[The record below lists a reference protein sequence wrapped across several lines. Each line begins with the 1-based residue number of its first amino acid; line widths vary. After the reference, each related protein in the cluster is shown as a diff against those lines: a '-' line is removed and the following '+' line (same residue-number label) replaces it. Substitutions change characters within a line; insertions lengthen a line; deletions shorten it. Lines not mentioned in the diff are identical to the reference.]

1 MIILR
6 EGGNGC
12 QEKSRKNL
20 FPTLEHWQLSV
31 WQARLETSKI
41 LLEAIVNDNLFMEL
55 LIYLRDSHI
64 LILFPGCSENQ
75 TRDLGA
81 AAEVKVAKLQ
91 RAILKRKD
99 FREQS
104 FEENF
109 REQSSFKRIQ
119 SAALSKRL

>member
-1 MIILR
+1 MG
-6 EGGNGC
+6 ENGC
-12 QEKSRKNL
+12 QEKARKNL

-41 LLEAIVNDNLFMEL
+41 LLEAIVNDNLFIEL

-75 TRDLGA
+75 TRDLCA
-81 AAEVKVAKLQ
+81 AAEVKVAQLQ
-91 RAILKRKD
+91 RAILQRKD

-119 SAALSKRL
+119 SAVLSKRL

>member
-12 QEKSRKNL
+12 QEKARKNL

-41 LLEAIVNDNLFMEL
+41 FLEAIVNDNLFMEL

-91 RAILKRKD
+91 RAILQRKD
-99 FREQS
+99 
-104 FEENF
+104 F

-119 SAALSKRL
+119 SAVLSKRL